1 MISES
6 SKRRPTRE
14 QQVRSISLTIGLGGG
29 LLGAL
34 GALAAVFG
42 EALDSEFFRGV
53 GAGVLAAL
61 PLFFA
66 VLTVQGVRRMD
77 EYARQ
82 LQARAASLAFLVTM
96 LSAGTL
102 ISLEAVLGF
111 STPAWVFY
119 VVGMLAWALA
129 AAVLSARDQREA

>member
-1 MISES
+1 MVQS
-6 SKRRPTRE
+6 SKRRPSRDE
-14 QQVRSISLTIGLGGG
+14 RVRRLFLAIGLGGG
-29 LLGAL
+29 LLAAL
-34 GALAAVFG
+34 GALATLYG
-42 EALDSEFFRGV
+42 ETRNADVFRGM
-53 GAGVLAAL
+53 GAGILAAL

-66 VLTVQGVRRMD
+66 FLTVRAVRGMD

-82 LQARAASLAFLVTM
+82 LQTRAASLAFVVTM

-119 VVGMLAWALA
+119 VVGMLAWGVA
-129 AAVLSARDQREA
+129 AAALSARDQRPA